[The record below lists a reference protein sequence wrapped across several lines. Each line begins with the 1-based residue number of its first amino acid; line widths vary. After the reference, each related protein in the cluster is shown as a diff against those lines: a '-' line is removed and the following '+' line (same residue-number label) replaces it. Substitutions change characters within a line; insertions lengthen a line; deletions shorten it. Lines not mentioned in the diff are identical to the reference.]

1 MPYGKI
7 YVDELEN
14 STSGVIDLAQVTSN
28 DATTSQKGYM
38 SAADKTKLDGVEAGA
53 EVNVVNNID
62 ISALPVLP
70 SS

>member
-1 MPYGKI
+1 
-7 YVDELEN
+7 
-14 STSGVIDLAQVTSN
+14 AQVTSN